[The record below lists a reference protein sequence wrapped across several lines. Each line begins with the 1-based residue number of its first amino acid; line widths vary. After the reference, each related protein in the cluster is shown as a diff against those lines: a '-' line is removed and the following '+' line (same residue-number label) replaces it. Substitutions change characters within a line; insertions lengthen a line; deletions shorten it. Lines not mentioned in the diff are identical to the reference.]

1 LKIALQ
7 QTPFNDESVVGEFKL
22 QFMVSRACN
31 YNQVYH
37 VKSFSSRVT
46 APCQAILTIFSTIQ
60 VVDFAASL
68 D

>member
-37 VKSFSSRVT
+37 VKSFFQQDYSSLSSHFDD
-46 APCQAILTIFSTIQ
+46 ILNNSG
-60 VVDFAASL
+60 S
-68 D
+68 